1 MISKKYKEVIKNL
14 EENIDSK
21 RDLEYAKKQIADL
34 TVLYIDELTKVIEKF
49 EKKIQGFDNRV
60 SNVEKDVRNIEDEL
74 YNEQIEEEDSMLD
87 LEPIKCPYC
96 DFKFLIEYNTS
107 RSEIKCPECDNLIE
121 LDWEELEEDM

>member
-21 RDLEYAKKQIADL
+21 RDLEYAKNQIADL

-60 SNVEKDVRNIEDEL
+60 SNVEKDVRNIEEDL
-74 YNEQIEEEDSMLD
+74 YKEEQLDEDSMLD